1 MYTAQFKEFLL
12 SQASP
17 ASLST
22 VKNYA
27 SDVNRF
33 IAWFENKF
41 QKTFEPSEVN
51 SSTLNIF
58 KTDYLTKYSASSVDR
73 NLSTLRKF
81 FTFLKLDGQISHSPF
96 ELEVSSQESEVD
108 PWRIKDFKNHLYV
121 FNASHLTIKNYII
134 DVKQFLSWV
143 ETVLEDKNSWEAG
156 DNELA
161 SKIDSNLLEEY
172 KKRLLKEVGLSPVS
186 VNRKLSS
193 LRRYISWATD
203 EGLLRPQ
210 PEISNIKY
218 PNFAQASLGKQISN
232 KQLAADSSLEI
243 GNLKLDIP
251 NTKYSGFAPLRLLQK
266 AKAGIISFADALFIL
281 PLVSLL
287 EKIQYQAW
295 ALKGR
300 PVFAKHR
307 FPQIQ
312 KRIPTD
318 PQKSAN
324 NLRKSIRNLPKAFY
338 APWQISTKY
347 FPIHKKVWHHLR
359 NTRPEWYKTYRS
371 YSITNYFHLAILLL
385 FVSVLGYVIYSYVNP
400 NKNQPKTFAALPTA
414 PPRVLSFQGRLTDNS
429 DNPITS
435 STPLRMAIYNN
446 LTASGAALLWQ
457 EIVTVSP
464 DNDGIFSIILGNNTV
479 IPLTVFAE
487 NSA

>member
-58 KTDYLTKYSASSVDR
+58 KTDYLTKYSASSVER

-218 PNFAQASLGKQISN
+218 PNFAQASLGKQIAN
-232 KQLAADSSLEI
+232 SL
-243 GNLKLDIP
+243 
-251 NTKYSGFAPLRLLQK
+251 R
-266 AKAGIISFADALFIL
+266 DA
-281 PLVSLL
+281 VK
-287 EKIQYQAW
+287 E
-295 ALKGR
+295 
-300 PVFAKHR
+300 
-307 FPQIQ
+307 
-312 KRIPTD
+312 
-318 PQKSAN
+318 
-324 NLRKSIRNLPKAFY
+324 
-338 APWQISTKY
+338 
-347 FPIHKKVWHHLR
+347 
-359 NTRPEWYKTYRS
+359 
-371 YSITNYFHLAILLL
+371 
-385 FVSVLGYVIYSYVNP
+385 
-400 NKNQPKTFAALPTA
+400 
-414 PPRVLSFQGRLTDNS
+414 
-429 DNPITS
+429 
-435 STPLRMAIYNN
+435 
-446 LTASGAALLWQ
+446 
-457 EIVTVSP
+457 
-464 DNDGIFSIILGNNTV
+464 
-479 IPLTVFAE
+479 
-487 NSA
+487 